1 MHVVVLLVL
10 QSFTHQIANRQ
21 NHTSFREIAV
31 FVMGCLFEDTFE
43 SIRLHTMLQVVPHF
57 LNPSLSPSAI
67 KSKDQ
72 ST

>member
-31 FVMGCLFEDTFE
+31 FVMGWLFEGTFK
-43 SIRLHTMLQVVPHF
+43 SVGCNVAYYVASCAGFLTPKKTAFLLLQ
-57 LNPSLSPSAI
+57 
-67 KSKDQ
+67 
-72 ST
+72 